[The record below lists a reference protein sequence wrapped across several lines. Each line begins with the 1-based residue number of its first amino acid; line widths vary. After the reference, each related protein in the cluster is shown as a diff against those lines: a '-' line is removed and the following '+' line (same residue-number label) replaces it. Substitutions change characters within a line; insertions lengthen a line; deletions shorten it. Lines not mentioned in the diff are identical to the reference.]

1 MKLVVDAN
9 VVLSS
14 LLTKG
19 DSSKVFELNSA
30 FNKFDFVAPDFLLIE
45 LEKHKREFFERSKL
59 TEEEFEEAVEF
70 ILEQITIVSK
80 SEFSEYV
87 PEAKKLLS
95 EHLKD
100 VQYLALSLE
109 LNCPIFSGDKVL
121 KSLLSKTSV
130 EILSPKEMLSKFDTA
145 M

>member
-1 MKLVVDAN
+1 MNLK
-9 VVLSS
+9 
-14 LLTKG
+14 
-19 DSSKVFELNSA
+19 
-30 FNKFDFVAPDFLLIE
+30 
-45 LEKHKREFFERSKL
+45 KHKGEFFERSKL

-100 VQYLALSLE
+100 VSYLALALR
-109 LNCPIFSGDKVL
+109 LGCPVFSGDKVL
-121 KSLLSKTSV
+121 KNLLSKTSV
-130 EILSPKEMLSKFDTA
+130 EVLSPKEMLSKFDTA